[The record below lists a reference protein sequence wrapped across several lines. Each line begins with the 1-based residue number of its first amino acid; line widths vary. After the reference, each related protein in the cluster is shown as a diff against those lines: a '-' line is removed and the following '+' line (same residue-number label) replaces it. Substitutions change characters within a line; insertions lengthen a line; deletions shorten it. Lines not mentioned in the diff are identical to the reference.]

1 MFFFLGVFIVI
12 AIIGGSWFMRTY
24 NGLVQVVENI
34 KKAFANIDV
43 LLMQRSDEL
52 PKLIDTVK
60 GFASH
65 EKEIFG
71 NVLKAR
77 ETMLSAKTV
86 SEKAKASGGI
96 SDALK
101 SVFALSEAYP
111 DLRSNESFLQLQSR
125 ISDIENSIADRRE
138 SYNESVNNYNIRIKS
153 LPDVFIAN
161 AMNLSSE
168 EMFQVPEEKK
178 EDVKIDL

>member
-1 MFFFLGVFIVI
+1 MGFYI
-12 AIIGGSWFMRTY
+12 AIVVLIIVLGIGVSSY
-24 NGLVQVVENI
+24 NGLIEVEENI

-52 PKLIDTVK
+52 PKLVDTVK
-60 GFASH
+60 AFVSH
-65 EKEIFG
+65 EKEIFA

-86 SEKAKASGGI
+86 SEKAEASGGI
-96 SDALK
+96 SNALK

-111 DLRSNESFLQLQSR
+111 ELGSNENFMKLQGR
-125 ISDIENSIADRRE
+125 ISDLENSIADRRE
-138 SYNESVNNYNIRIKS
+138 FYNESVNNYNIRIKTI
-153 LPDVFIAN
+153 PDVIIARII
-161 AMNLSSE
+161 NLSAQ

-178 EDVKIDL
+178 EDVKINL